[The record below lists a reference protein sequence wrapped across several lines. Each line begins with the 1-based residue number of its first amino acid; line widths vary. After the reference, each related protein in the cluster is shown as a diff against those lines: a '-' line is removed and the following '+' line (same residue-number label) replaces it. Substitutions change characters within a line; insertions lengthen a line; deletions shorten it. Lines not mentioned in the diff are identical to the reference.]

1 MNLRINHI
9 AFVENYLTNVLD
21 ESVHAKRI
29 RSLADATIGV
39 ITSVSLA
46 VSIIGQSLAHAKRLT
61 TKHAVKQVDRL
72 LSNKKIV
79 VWDMFEEWVKEV
91 VGKGSPTS
99 RIGPIFE
106 VPHQGN
112 QCLDLKGLHY
122 RRVRGAARRRRFW
135 GAAGRAGRGS
145 CGR

>member
-61 TKHAVKQVDRL
+61 TKLAYPVNAD
-72 LSNKKIV
+72 
-79 VWDMFEEWVKEV
+79 
-91 VGKGSPTS
+91 T
-99 RIGPIFE
+99 
-106 VPHQGN
+106 
-112 QCLDLKGLHY
+112 HY
-122 RRVRGAARRRRFW
+122 M
-135 GAAGRAGRGS
+135 
-145 CGR
+145 

>member
-46 VSIIGQSLAHAKRLT
+46 I
-61 TKHAVKQVDRL
+61 
-72 LSNKKIV
+72 
-79 VWDMFEEWVKEV
+79 
-91 VGKGSPTS
+91 SPSSDNPSHT
-99 RIGPIFE
+99 P
-106 VPHQGN
+106 
-112 QCLDLKGLHY
+112 
-122 RRVRGAARRRRFW
+122 RG
-135 GAAGRAGRGS
+135 
-145 CGR
+145 